1 MEIASHFDIR
11 NTITLYMGDCLDF
24 LQEIPD
30 KSAALVVTSPP
41 YNIGKEYEKKTSLAS
56 YLAWQENVIKECYRI
71 LREDGSICW
80 EVGNYVN
87 NGEILPL
94 DIMLFPIFNRLG
106 LHLRNRIIWHFGH
119 GLHCANR
126 FSGRYETILWFT
138 KTDAYIFNLDSV
150 RIPQKYPNKKYY
162 KGEKK
167 GEFSSNPLGKNPSD
181 VWEIP
186 NVKSNHV
193 EKTIHPCQFPVE
205 LVERLVLALT
215 NENDLVVDPFSGVGS
230 TAIAALMHHRK
241 AAGSEIV
248 EEYVA
253 IAKQRIRDAENGKLR
268 IRPMERPVYDPQE
281 SKAYV
286 PPKTINLHQKMATE
300 SRRSPMRNSFSGA
313 SRATRASRCPCGSR
327 VGAVHPSVGSGR
339 VGCDRHEGRALLP

>member
-193 EKTIHPCQFPVE
+193 EKTI
-205 LVERLVLALT
+205 
-215 NENDLVVDPFSGVGS
+215 
-230 TAIAALMHHRK
+230 IAALMHHRK

-300 SRRSPMRNSFSGA
+300 SRRSLMRNSFSGA